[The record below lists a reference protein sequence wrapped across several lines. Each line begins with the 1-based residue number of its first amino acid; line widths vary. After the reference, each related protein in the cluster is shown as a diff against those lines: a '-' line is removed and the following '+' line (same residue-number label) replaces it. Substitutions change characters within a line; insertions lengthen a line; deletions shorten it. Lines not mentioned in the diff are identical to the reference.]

1 MNGEDSRTPSIV
13 VLIANDEIGAGSSE
27 LGKILMRSFLKT
39 LKEVGPRPQRMIFLN
54 AGVRLVTE
62 GSDLLDDLAALQ
74 GMGIDLAVCGTCLD
88 YFHLK
93 EKVKVGRVSN
103 MTEIASSLLGAE
115 KVVRP

>member
-1 MNGEDSRTPSIV
+1 MSTGESRASSIV
-13 VLIANDEIGAGSSE
+13 VLIANDEIGTGPSE

-39 LKEVGPRPQRMIFLN
+39 LKEVEPMPQRMIFLN
-54 AGVRLVTE
+54 AGVRLVAE

-74 GMGIDLAVCGTCLD
+74 GMGIDLAACGTCLD

-93 EKVKVGRVSN
+93 ERVKVGRVSN
-103 MTEIASSLLGAE
+103 MMEIASALLGAD